1 MHSLI
6 RFFLA
11 IVAAFG
17 LSTAFAQDHGTK
29 DEAKV
34 MADAAVAHIKK
45 VGPEKAF
52 DDFMK
57 DKATWTKKDLYVF
70 AFDLEGLTKSHGAN
84 EKLVGKSL
92 VGLKDQNGK
101 EFIKAMID
109 VAKGP
114 GQGWVDY
121 DWANPVSKKVE
132 GKSSYVERVAGKDLF
147 VGVGIYR

>member
-1 MHSLI
+1 MKSLT
-6 RFFLA
+6 RFLLA
-11 IVAAFG
+11 LVAAFG
-17 LSTAFAQDHGTK
+17 LSVAFAEDHGTK
-29 DEAKV
+29 EEAKT
-34 MADAAVAHIKK
+34 MADAAVAYIKK
-45 VGPEKAF
+45 VGPEKAC

-70 AFDLEGLTKSHGAN
+70 VFDLEGLTKAHGAN

-92 VGLKDQNGK
+92 AGLKDQNGK

-109 VAKGP
+109 VAKGH
-114 GQGWVDY
+114 GEGWVDY
-121 DWANPVSKKVE
+121 DWANPLSKKVE